1 MTSNIYAE
9 LFQNILILIY
19 LINILKM
26 GIFI

>member
-1 MTSNIYAE
+1 MTANIYAE

>member
-19 LINILKM
+19 LINIVKM
-26 GIFI
+26 GIFS